1 MLQLGKT
8 VRKNSLTR
16 SRGSA
21 FSGEER
27 AFKALQRSIQI
38 TAEYSFACS
47 PGNTARNFD
56 YEAFIANVRANLPA
70 VRSIENDRR
79 FFLAN
84 GGSFSFESFY
94 EIDRNLLESSTAE
107 CSSPMAALESHLAM
121 RRIAERSVAENH
133 PDGGIRLL
141 QGNHDGQGHC
151 YGQHESYEV
160 DVAQGFLL
168 LLWRIG
174 LLVLLPY
181 LVTYRF
187 VAGIWML
194 MILML
199 SRLEHWRVSWKPQR
213 LKSQETEHENPILV
227 INSRPI
233 PAKWILRCARGLR
246 WMHAPLVLLLRYNIQ
261 LFALRHYRRLLTPF
275 FASRC
280 IIDGSGFVDSQGRYG
295 ISLRGSQLNE
305 IVGFGAYG
313 GSKPIFCCDRW
324 LKGLCLGPPLHLTGY
339 WKLFRKRQR
348 IDISVGDSG
357 VCPLSLYLRLGATSL
372 VLDMAD
378 FQTKLS
384 KPIPSL
390 KDITAACNR
399 FAMDW
404 MLLAKEPGRQRRPWS
419 ATDLQKFY
427 LLETRRFLEASPGK
441 VSNEAWKI
449 LEIWQTTLNQLSG
462 SDERGEPSEDLV
474 GRIDWI
480 TKLWLLNQLDQN
492 ANRKTKRKLDLLYHE
507 LSREGYGTR
516 VLEMQKEKSFVSE
529 NAILRAMGNPPRDSI
544 AVARSYIIREF
555 GDLETQLELDWD
567 RARWRF
573 EGKKHS
579 VRFEVS

>member
-1 MLQLGKT
+1 
-8 VRKNSLTR
+8 
-16 SRGSA
+16 
-21 FSGEER
+21 
-27 AFKALQRSIQI
+27 
-38 TAEYSFACS
+38 
-47 PGNTARNFD
+47 
-56 YEAFIANVRANLPA
+56 
-70 VRSIENDRR
+70 
-79 FFLAN
+79 
-84 GGSFSFESFY
+84 
-94 EIDRNLLESSTAE
+94 
-107 CSSPMAALESHLAM
+107 
-121 RRIAERSVAENH
+121 
-133 PDGGIRLL
+133 
-141 QGNHDGQGHC
+141 
-151 YGQHESYEV
+151 
-160 DVAQGFLL
+160 
-168 LLWRIG
+168 
-174 LLVLLPY
+174 
-181 LVTYRF
+181 
-187 VAGIWML
+187 
-194 MILML
+194 
-199 SRLEHWRVSWKPQR
+199 
-213 LKSQETEHENPILV
+213 
-227 INSRPI
+227 
-233 PAKWILRCARGLR
+233 
-246 WMHAPLVLLLRYNIQ
+246 
-261 LFALRHYRRLLTPF
+261 
-275 FASRC
+275 
-280 IIDGSGFVDSQGRYG
+280 
-295 ISLRGSQLNE
+295 
-305 IVGFGAYG
+305 
-313 GSKPIFCCDRW
+313 
-324 LKGLCLGPPLHLTGY
+324 
-339 WKLFRKRQR
+339 
-348 IDISVGDSG
+348 
-357 VCPLSLYLRLGATSL
+357 
-372 VLDMAD
+372 MAD

-427 LLETRRFLEASPGK
+427 LLETRRFLEASPGE

-462 SDERGEPSEDLV
+462 SDELGEPSEDLV